1 LILAEHDCADVVGG
15 DFVVAEVDVSVAEVG
30 ADAEQLEE
38 LTRALRAEILTLDVE
53 SVVPRSG
60 GEAPPGTRGV
70 DAAAVGA
77 LVVSVAPALGAVARL
92 VTTVVDWLRRGG
104 TQRTVRLKIGD
115 DELELSG
122 ASSAMQQQ
130 LAMDWIRAHA
140 LE

>member
-1 LILAEHDCADVVGG
+1 
-15 DFVVAEVDVSVAEVG
+15 VVAEVDVSVVEVG

-77 LVVSVAPALGAVARL
+77 LVVSVAPALGALARL

-130 LAMDWIRAHA
+130 LAMDCARYLMDRGSARVA
-140 LE
+140 YCSCSST

>member
-1 LILAEHDCADVVGG
+1 
-15 DFVVAEVDVSVAEVG
+15 VVAEVDVSVVEVG

-77 LVVSVAPALGAVARL
+77 LVVSVAPALGALARL

-130 LAMDWIRAHA
+130 LAMGTGSAHA

>member
-1 LILAEHDCADVVGG
+1 MILAEHDCADVVGG
-15 DFVVAEVDVSVAEVG
+15 DFVVAEVDVSVVEVG

-70 DAAAVGA
+70 DAAAIGA
-77 LVVSVAPALGAVARL
+77 LVVSVAPALGALARL

>member
-70 DAAAVGA
+70 DAAAIGA
-77 LVVSVAPALGAVARL
+77 LVVSVAPALGALARL

>member
-38 LTRALRAEILTLDVE
+38 LTRALREEILTLDVE

-70 DAAAVGA
+70 DAAAIGA
-77 LVVSVAPALGAVARL
+77 LVVSVAPALGALARL

-122 ASSAMQQQ
+122 ASSATQQQ

>member
-1 LILAEHDCADVVGG
+1 LAEHDCADVVGG
-15 DFVVAEVDVSVAEVG
+15 DFVVAEVDVSVVEVG

-77 LVVSVAPALGAVARL
+77 LVVSVAPALGALARL

>member
-1 LILAEHDCADVVGG
+1 
-15 DFVVAEVDVSVAEVG
+15 VVAEVDVSIAEVG
-30 ADAEQLEE
+30 AEPEHLEE
-38 LTRALRAEILTLDVE
+38 LTRCLRDEILTLDVE
-53 SVVPRSG
+53 SVVPRSA
-60 GEAPPGTRGV
+60 GEAPPGTRAV
-70 DAAAVGA
+70 DAAAIGA
-77 LVVSVAPALGAVARL
+77 LVVSVAPALDGLARL

-104 TQRTVRLKIGD
+104 TQRTVRMKIGD

>member
-1 LILAEHDCADVVGG
+1 LAEHDCADVVGG
-15 DFVVAEVDVSVAEVG
+15 DFVVAEVDVSLVEVG

-77 LVVSVAPALGAVARL
+77 LVVSVAPALGALARL

>member
-1 LILAEHDCADVVGG
+1 LILAEHDWADVVGG
-15 DFVVAEVDVSVAEVG
+15 DFVVAEVDVSVTEVG

-38 LTRALRAEILTLDVE
+38 LTRALREEILTLDVE

-77 LVVSVAPALGAVARL
+77 LVVSVAPALGALARL

>member
-1 LILAEHDCADVVGG
+1 M
-15 DFVVAEVDVSVAEVG
+15 VAEVDLSVAEVG

-38 LTRALRAEILTLDVE
+38 LTRALREEILTLDVE

-60 GEAPPGTRGV
+60 GDAPPGTRAV
-70 DAAAVGA
+70 DAAAIGA
-77 LVVSVAPALGAVARL
+77 LVVSVAPALGALTRL

-122 ASSAMQQQ
+122 ATSAMQQQ

>member
-15 DFVVAEVDVSVAEVG
+15 DFVVAEVDVSVVEVG

-53 SVVPRSG
+53 SVVPRSN

-77 LVVSVAPALGAVARL
+77 LVVSVAPALGALARL

-122 ASSAMQQQ
+122 ARSAMQQQ